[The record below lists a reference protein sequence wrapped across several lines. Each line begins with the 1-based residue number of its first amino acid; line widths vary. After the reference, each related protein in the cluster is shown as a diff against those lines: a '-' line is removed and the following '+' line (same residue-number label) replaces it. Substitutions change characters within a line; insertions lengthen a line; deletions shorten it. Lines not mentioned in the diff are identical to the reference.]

1 MKRLSI
7 LLIILFQTLTCVRA
21 TESMD
26 WSRSVVFPERTFG
39 RSETSCALG
48 QCPAGPFTRT
58 YTGHEELWQFG
69 LLNANARLYNPY
81 IGRFISPDPLLNS
94 EGGPLDFN
102 PYVYAR
108 NNPYSYIDR
117 NGEFW
122 WAVPILFGALMNGS
136 TYSISAALSGN
147 WNAKDF
153 FKSMG
158 IGAVTATI
166 GIGTSLLHAQLGTFG
181 QSLTYAML
189 AGMANNTITNAI
201 FGERMSVRDIPGIL
215 TSAAISSVLPKV
227 SPNGT
232 NLFKNSISEI
242 GFNTLRGGLA
252 GTASGAVNA
261 LVHDDISLIGKG
273 AMGGAISGF
282 SRSVLSNV
290 ILGSPIKYNGNFI
303 GGTTFRKGG
312 LSELIR
318 KSYRDSSSAGFT
330 LGQHSF
336 IHEGYGKEYSKEWFI
351 ELLYH
356 EDYHA
361 FQQRSMGVSSFYEK
375 ILLQYI
381 KDNVKT
387 ASLEKEVDA
396 YVDKILKGNKRR
408 VW

>member
-1 MKRLSI
+1 
-7 LLIILFQTLTCVRA
+7 
-21 TESMD
+21 
-26 WSRSVVFPERTFG
+26 
-39 RSETSCALG
+39 
-48 QCPAGPFTRT
+48 
-58 YTGHEELWQFG
+58 
-69 LLNANARLYNPY
+69 
-81 IGRFISPDPLLNS
+81 
-94 EGGPLDFN
+94 
-102 PYVYAR
+102 
-108 NNPYSYIDR
+108 
-117 NGEFW
+117 
-122 WAVPILFGALMNGS
+122 MNGS

-181 QSLTYAML
+181 QSFTYAML

-318 KSYRDSSSAGFT
+318 KSYRDSSPAGFT

-361 FQQRSMGVSSFYEK
+361 FQQRSMGVSSFYGK